1 MSKSKPSPLLDLQI
15 KSFKSQDA
23 FSGWLESNHTK
34 SRGIWLQIAKK
45 DSGLASVSYA
55 EALDV
60 ALCYGWIDGQKRPY
74 DERTWLQRFTPRGP
88 RSVWSKINTGKVQTL
103 IEAGR
108 MRPAGLA
115 AVEAA
120 KADGRWE
127 SAYQPSKNAEIPA
140 DLQAALDANPKA
152 KAFFATLRGANR
164 YAVIY
169 RVSTAKKPET
179 RARRIADFVGRLERG
194 ETLYG
199 AAKLAADKKA
209 QKK

>member
-1 MSKSKPSPLLDLQI
+1 MPNKKKTADSTIDLPI
-15 KSFKSQDA
+15 KSFKTEDA
-23 FSGWLESNHTK
+23 FAQWLESNHTK
-34 SRGIWLQIAKK
+34 SRGIWLRIAKK
-45 DSGLASVSYA
+45 DSGLSSVTYA
-55 EALDV
+55 QALDV

-74 DERTWLQRFTPRGP
+74 DETTWLQRFTRRSP

-103 IEAGR
+103 IESGR

-115 AVEAA
+115 AVESA

-152 KAFFATLRGANR
+152 RAFFETLRGANR

-179 RARRIADFVGRLERG
+179 RARRIADFVEMLARG
-194 ETLYG
+194 ETLHG
-199 AAKLAADKKA
+199 
-209 QKK
+209 